1 MCAVCLLPSAH
12 PSFYATERYTKIK
25 SVVSCQGDSS
35 STASENEVKSVSK
48 GFLSLEFN

>member
-1 MCAVCLLPSAH
+1 MCAMCLLPSTH

-25 SVVSCQGDSS
+25 FVSCQGDSS